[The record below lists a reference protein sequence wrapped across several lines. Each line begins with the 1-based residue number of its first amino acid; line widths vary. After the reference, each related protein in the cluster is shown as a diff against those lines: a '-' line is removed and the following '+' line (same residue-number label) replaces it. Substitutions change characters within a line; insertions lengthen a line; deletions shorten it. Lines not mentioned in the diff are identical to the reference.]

1 MAYATLQDMA
11 TRFGAEELTQL
22 TDRANVDAID
32 SAPVNAALGDA
43 DALIDGYLAQRYAVP
58 VVPTPPMLRR
68 LACDITRFL
77 LSGEAAS
84 QAVRSA
90 YEEALAQLRDL
101 SAGRAAL
108 PGAAAAA
115 PGATPAAGGAGRVQV
130 AAAARRLDSASLSD
144 YLA

>member
-1 MAYATLQDMA
+1 MPYATLQDMA

-32 SAPVNAALGDA
+32 SAPVNAALADA
-43 DALIDGYLAQRYAVP
+43 DAVIDGYLAQRYAVP
-58 VVPTPPMLRR
+58 VVPTPPLLRR

-77 LSGEAAS
+77 LRGEAAS

-130 AAAARRLDSASLSD
+130 AAPARRFDSTSLAD